1 MTRLMTLFAML
12 MLVVMTGCQGGTR
25 VIKDGFTARQVT
37 EEDMRFLRS
46 TRSWDTYCRWD
57 QLMMEPSSGNWY
69 CPPDSGKDAFNT
81 KVESVKIDPAK
92 ADAVISAAIHGL
104 FFFGGMGVLGATMPE
119 TQVVQNGPTIRSS
132 TTVLGGPVHPGVA
145 P

>member
-1 MTRLMTLFAML
+1 MRAMILGLCAMVL
-12 MLVVMTGCQGGTR
+12 MLTGCQGGTR

-57 QLMMEPSSGNWY
+57 QLVMEQSSGNWY
-69 CPPDSGKDAFNT
+69 CPPDSTYTT
-81 KVESVKIDPAK
+81 KIESVKVDPAK

-104 FFFGGMGVLGATMPE
+104 FFFGGIGLFGALAPE
-119 TQVVQNGPTIRSS
+119 TTVVQNGPTIRSS
-132 TTVLGGPVHPGVA
+132 TTVLGGPIPGGVA